1 MTHRVL
7 VGPEEVAKSRAT
19 AAALDIGCTALEAKV
34 VGHTA
39 SWGGACW
46 QTDGTLQEVIRRPDG
61 RPYHRESIARARRNL
76 RDRGI
81 LTSVR
86 LFMGA
91 KIDHHRARFPVGA
104 GTTFKTVVWKQLDIR
119 NPMNRAERRRRRMEQ
134 AQAEREK
141 QREKQR
147 QELREQVQLTS
158 GVRTAFDT
166 TTTKKLSLDAELA
179 AQVKRAEAALS
190 KLGAAAV
197 ITGPAPVRSA
207 AAAVRGPPE

>member
-1 MTHRVL
+1 
-7 VGPEEVAKSRAT
+7 
-19 AAALDIGCTALEAKV
+19 
-34 VGHTA
+34 
-39 SWGGACW
+39 
-46 QTDGTLQEVIRRPDG
+46 
-61 RPYHRESIARARRNL
+61 
-76 RDRGI
+76 
-81 LTSVR
+81 
-86 LFMGA
+86 MGA

-190 KLGAAAV
+190 KQWAAAES
-197 ITGPAPVRSA
+197 TGPAPVRSA